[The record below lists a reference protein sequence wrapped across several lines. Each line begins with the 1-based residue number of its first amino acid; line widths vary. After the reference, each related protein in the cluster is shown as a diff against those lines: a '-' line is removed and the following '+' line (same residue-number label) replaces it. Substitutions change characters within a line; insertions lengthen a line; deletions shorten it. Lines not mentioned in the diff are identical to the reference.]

1 MNTEKIYDTDEDS
14 EELVTP
20 ESMEPPIESRSRQN
34 DNIFF
39 NLLWMFFE
47 LITIF
52 KDFYDISL
60 KPAFNYITNGYFVP
74 RVTTMYKGIHD
85 IISYT
90 TIEAF
95 LSDYYFHPPYKFMI
109 AMIDKDNGANK
120 KYVVK
125 SDGQEVSRTFFDHH
139 YKVSNAS
146 ILMLR
151 ACIPGTDEKI
161 DINLKVP
168 DNYLVVGNTLD
179 HNFVAWYLMKYCEVA
194 FEETD
199 ILQTKLE
206 YMNSSYQVETVD
218 APYEISVKE
227 KHVEIYSIDLDS
239 ADKLDSQSQHWNE
252 VSKDEYFSDSAETS
266 STHSAEEKEEVDE
279 DSVDIMNERQHHHS
293 DPIVPSFPSLAPV
306 VSGSGKTN
314 NIHINEE
321 EEEGSDVS
329 LEKKVTKNKKP
340 SVHFSIE
347 ETKENKKRKGKKKK
361 KEKEIE
367 GSDTCTCGVCGEDFH
382 ISELNEY
389 LLCQQ
394 CT

>member
-1 MNTEKIYDTDEDS
+1 MNSEKVDDTEEDS
-14 EELVTP
+14 VELVTP

-47 LITIF
+47 LITLF

-60 KPAFNYITNGYFVP
+60 KPAFNFITNGYFVP
-74 RVTTMYKGIHD
+74 RVTAMYKGIHD

-95 LSDYYFHPPYKFMI
+95 LCDYYFHPPYKFMI

-125 SDGQEVSRTFFDHH
+125 SDGQEVSRTFFDEH

-151 ACIPGTDEKI
+151 ACIPGSDEKI

-179 HNFVAWYLMKYCEVA
+179 HNFVAWYLMKYCSVD

-206 YMNSSYQVETVD
+206 YMNTSYQVETVE

-227 KHVEIYSIDLDS
+227 KQVEVYSIELDCTS
-239 ADKLDSQSQHWNE
+239 NIDPDSQHLHWKEDSQG
-252 VSKDEYFSDSAETS
+252 EYFSDSADTS
-266 STHSAEEKEEVDE
+266 STHSAEGEEEVVEKDTG
-279 DSVDIMNERQHHHS
+279 DFINERPDPS
-293 DPIVPSFPSLAPV
+293 DPIVPTFPSLAQVETGQDTSNKPN
-306 VSGSGKTN
+306 S
-314 NIHINEE
+314 EE
-321 EEEGSDVS
+321 EVEDSDSSKVKIINDS
-329 LEKKVTKNKKP
+329 QDKKVIKNKKNKKP

-347 ETKENKKRKGKKKK
+347 EKKENKTSKGKKKK
-361 KEKEIE
+361 KE
-367 GSDTCTCGVCGEDFH
+367 
-382 ISELNEY
+382 NEN
-389 LLCQQ
+389 
-394 CT
+394 